1 MHTKTPI
8 SDTYPIRTSAIVTVL
23 FSFVF
28 HAQIAASESTY
39 TIVPWPL
46 SNQLTQQTILSI
58 LHIENGSLWIATLA
72 GVDRF
77 DGNDFTRY
85 RPNRPNDE
93 FIASANI
100 LELQKTSN
108 DRILVVTKDAGVL
121 AYDVL
126 NDSFLSAMPDD
137 YRPSNQSIISS
148 SFIDSEDNVWIGY
161 QNGDIARLDL
171 DSKRLKR
178 LDFDAGGTV
187 TNITQ
192 DQSGAIY
199 ASTNFGSIFNIDSDY
214 NIEKLVDIN
223 AICTEFKSS
232 LDVIEIHYDHSLWL
246 GTKSDGVFII
256 NLQLLTC
263 EQLHHT
269 AVNRA
274 AIERSDVHQIFID
287 QKSDST
293 WVATDQGLFRVN
305 SSMDIAYIP
314 TSIEGKQ
321 EDEVSSVAKNPQGSL
336 WIGTFTGLRFLVPT
350 IFEAYRQNSN
360 QNIRAIVSIDS
371 HPEIGRF
378 VATYHGLLLINSE
391 NNNHASFSD
400 YLSNQE
406 IIDEQIMTI
415 QVDENGIWIGYL
427 SAGLQYISL
436 TGGDGFYLNTESKP
450 NISSNSVSSILT
462 LKDGTTLIGTYGGGL
477 NVLARDKRVQQLTM
491 GNNRVIMIHQLLDG
505 SVWVGTETGLFE
517 YHSESHTIS
526 ELEFPYDAKKSTKP
540 IVWDMLK
547 TISGDIWFATM
558 HHGLYVW
565 PKTAVTDRDP
575 TKVRSLYSPTL
586 PFNTV
591 FALEKDDN
599 GYIWG
604 ATNDRLVRFDS
615 STKSAVL
622 YSDRQGLPFSDFDFG
637 VSHADSYGFLYFGG
651 SSGYTKFDPD
661 SAHVPAEPPQ
671 LAFTTLV
678 LSSSKLDLLESHSS
692 VNQVQLTHKDNYVTF
707 NFAVMDFL
715 DPERNQYRYKL
726 DGFDERWIDNG
737 SRNTAT
743 YTNLPAGDYVLRVQG
758 ANSAGIWNQEGASL
772 NLRVLPPPWRSWW
785 AYCLYFVATAT
796 LLWLGKR
803 AYDSYMIERRATALA
818 TQMNRDAERAE
829 DELQEQLEVQDQLVK
844 SVYRHNVATLNL
856 IADFISTQNGLDPAS
871 AYNSEAAKNINR
883 VKALS
888 ALEECVYH
896 HNDEL
901 LADLNKYTDIIIS
914 RLLQSAAHAPENIT
928 TINEVSSLP
937 FPLDQASRLS
947 ILLYELLENAIQHAF
962 PLDRTTNYLHVVFA
976 QQQPEKHGEAR
987 YQLIVEDDG
996 IGMPDELNPLL
1007 PSTAGLAIVHTM
1019 ASQLS
1024 GALSFQSNGGSRVTL
1039 SFTSPP
1045 RASHSTETGLPVE

>member
-1 MHTKTPI
+1 M
-8 SDTYPIRTSAIVTVL
+8 
-23 FSFVF
+23 
-28 HAQIAASESTY
+28 
-39 TIVPWPL
+39 
-46 SNQLTQQTILSI
+46 
-58 LHIENGSLWIATLA
+58 
-72 GVDRF
+72 
-77 DGNDFTRY
+77 
-85 RPNRPNDE
+85 
-93 FIASANI
+93 
-100 LELQKTSN
+100 
-108 DRILVVTKDAGVL
+108 
-121 AYDVL
+121 
-126 NDSFLSAMPDD
+126 
-137 YRPSNQSIISS
+137 
-148 SFIDSEDNVWIGY
+148 
-161 QNGDIARLDL
+161 
-171 DSKRLKR
+171 
-178 LDFDAGGTV
+178 
-187 TNITQ
+187 
-192 DQSGAIY
+192 
-199 ASTNFGSIFNIDSDY
+199 
-214 NIEKLVDIN
+214 
-223 AICTEFKSS
+223 
-232 LDVIEIHYDHSLWL
+232 
-246 GTKSDGVFII
+246 
-256 NLQLLTC
+256 
-263 EQLHHT
+263 
-269 AVNRA
+269 
-274 AIERSDVHQIFID
+274 
-287 QKSDST
+287 
-293 WVATDQGLFRVN
+293 
-305 SSMDIAYIP
+305 
-314 TSIEGKQ
+314 
-321 EDEVSSVAKNPQGSL
+321 
-336 WIGTFTGLRFLVPT
+336 
-350 IFEAYRQNSN
+350 
-360 QNIRAIVSIDS
+360 
-371 HPEIGRF
+371 
-378 VATYHGLLLINSE
+378 
-391 NNNHASFSD
+391 
-400 YLSNQE
+400 
-406 IIDEQIMTI
+406 
-415 QVDENGIWIGYL
+415 
-427 SAGLQYISL
+427 
-436 TGGDGFYLNTESKP
+436 
-450 NISSNSVSSILT
+450 
-462 LKDGTTLIGTYGGGL
+462 
-477 NVLARDKRVQQLTM
+477 
-491 GNNRVIMIHQLLDG
+491 
-505 SVWVGTETGLFE
+505 
-517 YHSESHTIS
+517 
-526 ELEFPYDAKKSTKP
+526 
-540 IVWDMLK
+540 
-547 TISGDIWFATM
+547 
-558 HHGLYVW
+558 
-565 PKTAVTDRDP
+565 
-575 TKVRSLYSPTL
+575 
-586 PFNTV
+586 
-591 FALEKDDN
+591 
-599 GYIWG
+599 
-604 ATNDRLVRFDS
+604 
-615 STKSAVL
+615 
-622 YSDRQGLPFSDFDFG
+622 
-637 VSHADSYGFLYFGG
+637 YFGG
-651 SSGYTKFDPD
+651 SNGYTRFNPD
-661 SAHVPAEPPQ
+661 DVAIDELQPIITLNGLEFPNNRGITVHINDE
-671 LAFTTLV
+671 TT
-678 LSSSKLDLLESHSS
+678 SLE
-692 VNQVQLTHKDNYVTF
+692 LTHKDNYVTF